1 MPDSDSFSS
10 STDNNSVVKVVCRLR
25 PTLPH
30 EPESSQEV
38 VQVLNRREIRITDP
52 IKKLINRFD
61 FSACYGERSTQQEIF
76 DNEVRDMVLG
86 VFSGITASIFTYAF
100 QRRDDDLC
108 FGDLTLIDTSMR
120 LFRFGCTGSGKT
132 HTLQGS
138 PTDPGITP
146 RAIRAIFQHMNE
158 MKIQQGASAQYIVT
172 MSCFEIW
179 KDKVWDLLNEAGT
192 SSTRDLGKGDLHI
205 REATNGQV
213 FVSNLRKIPLYTIND
228 FERFYEKAMRSRSTS
243 STKLNHASSRSHA
256 ILNLNLTQLRGGRT
270 YEGKCVLIDLAGSEN
285 NKKTGND
292 ENRER
297 MKESVE
303 INQSLLALRKVV
315 RSLNA
320 GESRIPYR
328 DSKLTRILSDSLG
341 GRSSALVICNIAP
354 SPYQYRDTMNTLNFG
369 SLTRNVE
376 NKVQVRDKETVKNT
390 LAPAPFYQHSFLN
403 KSAPQ
408 LPSETTIKYSSSDG
422 CAVPYSYKPRLAP
435 RPSLAVL
442 NGTQTST
449 STPPAHHMGHS
460 NSGHLFTPPGHN
472 LVASSSVPSLP
483 ELPSQW
489 RTSPLLPRLETRP
502 LIIKKK
508 SSSLS
513 PRSPHFEDLQMALGI
528 TDPISSS
535 DSPMSNKALEE
546 RINNALRKNMNA
558 LVEKRLDALLN
569 AKLKEA
575 GLLDFQ
581 APTTP
586 RSQSSN
592 TSENTAAERDH
603 DLVDRISNLE
613 DQFQRED
620 QRIIEHCSYPTKAFE
635 HQNSF
640 PEYTFTVRF
649 TL

>member
-1 MPDSDSFSS
+1 MPDSDSLSS

-61 FSACYGERSTQQEIF
+61 FSACYDERSTQQEIF

-86 VFSGITASIFTYAF
+86 VFSGITASIFTYASNSS
-100 QRRDDDLC
+100 
-108 FGDLTLIDTSMR
+108 FGHLILTLFLR

-146 RAIRAIFQHMNE
+146 RAIRAIFQHMSE
-158 MKIQQGASAQYIVT
+158 LKLQQGASAQYIVT

-192 SSTRDLGKGDLHI
+192 SNTRDLGKGDLHI

-213 FVSNLRKIPLYTIND
+213 FVSNLRKIPLYTIHD

-376 NKVQVRDKETVKNT
+376 NKVQVRDKETVKHT
-390 LAPAPFYQHSFLN
+390 LAPAPFYQNSFLN

-408 LPSETTIKYSSSDG
+408 LPSESTIKYSSSDG
-422 CAVPYSYKPRLAP
+422 CAVPYSYKPKLGP
-435 RPSLAVL
+435 RPSLAAL
-442 NGTQTST
+442 NGSQPKT
-449 STPPAHHMGHS
+449 STPTSYNMIP
-460 NSGHLFTPPGHN
+460 
-472 LVASSSVPSLP
+472 SSSVPSIP

-513 PRSPHFEDLQMALGI
+513 PRSPHFEELQIALGI
-528 TDPISSS
+528 TDPLNSG

-546 RINNALRKNMNA
+546 RINDALRKNMNN

-569 AKLKEA
+569 AKLKET
-575 GLLDFQ
+575 GLLDLQ
-581 APTTP
+581 SPQTP

-592 TSENTAAERDH
+592 TSEITTTDRDT

-620 QRIIEHCSYPTKAFE
+620 QRIIEHCAYPTTTFE

-640 PEYTFTVRF
+640 TKSTFKVRF
-649 TL
+649 AF